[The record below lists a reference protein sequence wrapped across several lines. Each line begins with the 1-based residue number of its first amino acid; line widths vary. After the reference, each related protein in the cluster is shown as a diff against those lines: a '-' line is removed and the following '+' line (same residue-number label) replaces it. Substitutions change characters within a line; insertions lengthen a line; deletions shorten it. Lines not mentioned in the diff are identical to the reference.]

1 MTIPHKNLRRGS
13 LVLAILMLIGI
24 GFVLVQL
31 FVVVGP
37 LATPEDIIQALE
49 DEGYEIQGLEVN
61 SEKTSW
67 LYAITTFDTYIMN
80 KKYNVAVASCPD
92 RFSAWRFVYW
102 FLEHRRRRG
111 MGNSACFLH
120 KTLVIVTI
128 PRERQAIKELK
139 RIVRSIP

>member
-1 MTIPHKNLRRGS
+1 MTIPHKRLRRSS
-13 LVLAILMLIGI
+13 LILAILMLIGI

-37 LATPEDIIQALE
+37 LATPENIIQALE
-49 DEGYEIQGLEVN
+49 DEGYEILDLEVN

-67 LYAITTFDTYIMN
+67 PYAITTFDTYIAN
-80 KKYNVAVASCPD
+80 EKYNVAVASCPD

-111 MGNSACFLH
+111 MEYSACFLH
-120 KTLVIVTI
+120 QTMVIIVI
-128 PRERQAIKELK
+128 PRDGQAVRELK